1 MVSIPDIQMEGN
13 LRMIQVYLWDI
24 DGTLLDFGLAEKAA
38 IRACFIRFGLGEC
51 PDDMLARYSSINQK
65 YWNALERGEL
75 TKPQVLSGRFQEF
88 FQSEGIEFSDIE
100 GFNHAYQIQLGETVV
115 FRDHGYELVR
125 DLKGQVRQYAVTNG
139 TAVAQQRKLD
149 KSGLIRL
156 LDGVFIS
163 EQVGAEKPSPDFFRA
178 VFNHVGPIAPEEVLI
193 VGDSLTSDIQGG
205 NNAGILCCWYDPEDR
220 PLPQGLTVH
229 YHIQDLNQV
238 REILTLSL

>member
-1 MVSIPDIQMEGN
+1 MAALLWSEKILTANPVSVISAQD
-13 LRMIQVYLWDI
+13 VY
-24 DGTLLDFGLAEKAA
+24 K
-38 IRACFIRFGLGEC
+38 
-51 PDDMLARYSSINQK
+51 
-65 YWNALERGEL
+65 
-75 TKPQVLSGRFQEF
+75 
-88 FQSEGIEFSDIE
+88 
-100 GFNHAYQIQLGETVV
+100 
-115 FRDHGYELVR
+115 
-125 DLKGQVRQYAVTNG
+125 RQ
-139 TAVAQQRKLD
+139 AQQRKLD

-156 LDGVFIS
+156 FDGVFIS